1 MRRALVTGGSGALGA
16 AICRRLA
23 AAGHHVYVHA
33 HGGAARAER
42 VAAEITA
49 AGGSAVVVV
58 FDVTDAVAAGSA
70 LETLAAAGAIQ
81 ILVNNAGIH
90 DDAVMPG
97 MRHDQ
102 WSRVIDVSLNGFFNV
117 TQPLLLPMIR
127 TRWGRIVNL
136 SSVAALAG
144 NRGQTNYAAA
154 KAGLHGA
161 TRALALELASRGISH
176 VEDHHLNRA
185 AGGGD
190 LGCDPLGAS
199 GAAVGMHVDVVTRR
213 GKSPTD
219 GGAEC
224 AATPGDQCPPHSGAT
239 ASTTAARPLSTSV
252 PEQSRAN

>member
-49 AGGSAVVVV
+49 AGGSVEVVI
-58 FDVTDAVAAGSA
+58 FDVTDAAAAGSA
-70 LETLAAAGAIQ
+70 LETLVAAGAIQ
-81 ILVNNAGIH
+81 IVVNNAGIH

-136 SSVAALAG
+136 SSVAALTG

-161 TRALALELASRGISH
+161 TRSLALELASRGITVNAVAPGIIGSPMTEG
-176 VEDHHLNRA
+176 VFSREAIEQLVPMKRA
-185 AGGGD
+185 GTPEEVADLVNFLASDSAAYISGQIISVNGG
-190 LGCDPLGAS
+190 
-199 GAAVGMHVDVVTRR
+199 MI
-213 GKSPTD
+213 
-219 GGAEC
+219 
-224 AATPGDQCPPHSGAT
+224 
-239 ASTTAARPLSTSV
+239 
-252 PEQSRAN
+252 

>member
-33 HGGAARAER
+33 HGGTARAEQ
-42 VAAEITA
+42 VAAEIAA
-49 AGGSAVVVV
+49 AGGSVEVVI
-58 FDVTDAVAAGSA
+58 FDVTDAAAAGSA
-70 LETLAAAGAIQ
+70 LETLVAAGAIQ
-81 ILVNNAGIH
+81 IVVNNAGIH

-136 SSVAALAG
+136 SSVAALTG
-144 NRGQTNYAAA
+144 NRGQTNYSAA

-161 TRALALELASRGISH
+161 TRSLALELASRGITVNAVAPGIIGSAMTEG
-176 VEDHHLNRA
+176 VFSREAIEQLVPMKRA
-185 AGGGD
+185 GTPEEVAD
-190 LGCDPLGAS
+190 LVNFLAS
-199 GAAVGMHVDVVTRR
+199 DGAAYISGQIISINGGMI
-213 GKSPTD
+213 
-219 GGAEC
+219 
-224 AATPGDQCPPHSGAT
+224 
-239 ASTTAARPLSTSV
+239 
-252 PEQSRAN
+252 